1 MEVVLTDQ
9 VRDAI
14 IALQGGFEVTSR
26 TANIVLKDGVEL
38 ARNFHRH
45 TIAPGQNYSNED
57 AKVQAIC
64 AAVHTQE
71 VIDAYAAAQAE

>member
-26 TANIVLKDGVEL
+26 
-38 ARNFHRH
+38 
-45 TIAPGQNYSNED
+45 S
-57 AKVQAIC
+57 AKYADVAERYQAC
-64 AAVHTQE
+64 GL
-71 VIDAYAAAQAE
+71 